1 MIGTASYKMITDIL
15 GEAQQL
21 GIDALEPLVCMIT
34 NLQSM
39 DISRSERYRNA
50 LFGSIVS
57 TYSLILNKHASL
69 NQPMIDAVRSI
80 NEHVLDKYG
89 TEYGYSTLDEF
100 LLDQYIEAD
109 ATFASISRFLGFD
122 INTVGNKAARWKD
135 IDDDWENVDIKW
147 ENLGGS
153 NL

>member
-15 GEAQQL
+15 GEAQKL
-21 GIDALEPLVCMIT
+21 GIDALDPLVCMIT

-39 DISRSERYRNA
+39 DISKSERYRDV

-69 NQPMIDAVRSI
+69 NQPMINAVRSI
-80 NEHVLDKYG
+80 NQHVLDKYG
-89 TEYGYSTLDEF
+89 AEYGYLTLDDF
-100 LLDQYIEAD
+100 LLDQYIEVD
-109 ATFASISRFLGFD
+109 ATFASMSRFLGFN
-122 INTVGNKAARWKD
+122 INTVGTKAARWRD
-135 IDDDWENVDIKW
+135 ISDQWQNVDIKW
-147 ENLGGS
+147 GKLGGS